1 MGADLETIVIYLQRR
16 YNILREVYSL
26 TEELAEA
33 VERGDTVSASL
44 LLEMRGEKLRHH
56 AECEERIFL
65 ETEGSDPELRRLR
78 RLAKGPLEQREELF
92 QDGTEAE
99 KKLEKQAW
107 EIRIRTQKTLEE
119 LQRRDQAMNRR
130 ITRHR

>member
-16 YNILREVYSL
+16 YNIVREVYSL
-26 TEELAEA
+26 TGELAEA

-44 LLEMRGEKLRHH
+44 LLEMRGEKLKCH
-56 AECEERIFL
+56 AECEERMFL

-92 QDGTEAE
+92 LDGTEAE

-107 EIRIRTQKTLEE
+107 EIRVRTQKVLEE
-119 LQRRDQAMNRR
+119 LQRRDQAINRQ